1 MFTGLVHGMG
11 IIVSVRPQGP
21 GATLRLDTKGTVS
34 DVGLGDSIAI
44 NGVCLTAT
52 SIENKDVLSFDV
64 SSETLK
70 HTVLGRLRPGER
82 VNLEPSLRASDRM
95 GGHFVT
101 GHVDAV
107 GTIRARQAEGQAERI
122 TIEVSPEIAA
132 QLVPK
137 GSVAVDGI
145 SLTVVDVA
153 ERTFTL
159 VIIPHTG
166 ALTTIGI
173 KGPGDAV
180 NIETDIIGKYVAR
193 HLGARASADGGGET
207 GLMDAMKRS
216 GFM

>member
-1 MFTGLVHGMG
+1 MFTGLVYGMG
-11 IIVSVRPQGP
+11 SIVSVKPQGP
-21 GATLRLDTKGTVS
+21 GATLRLDTKGTIS
-34 DVGLGDSIAI
+34 DIASGDSIAI

-52 SIENKDVLSFDV
+52 RIDKDLVSFDV

-70 HTVLGRLRPGER
+70 HTVLGRLTTGER

-107 GTIRARQAEGQAERI
+107 GTIRSRQAEGQAERI
-122 TIEVSPEIAA
+122 TIEAPAEITS

-137 GSVAVDGI
+137 GSVAVDGV
-145 SLTVVDVA
+145 SLTVVDVMETA
-153 ERTFTL
+153 FTL

-173 KGPGDAV
+173 KGAGDAV

-193 HLGARASADGGGET
+193 QMGAQASKKDGDQD
-207 GLMDAMKRS
+207 LISAMKRS